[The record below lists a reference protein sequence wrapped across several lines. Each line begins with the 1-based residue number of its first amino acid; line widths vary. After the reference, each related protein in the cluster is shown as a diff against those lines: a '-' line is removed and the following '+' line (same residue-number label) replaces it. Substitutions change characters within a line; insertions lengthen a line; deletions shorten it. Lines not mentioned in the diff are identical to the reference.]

1 MSTPCITS
9 FGMMRKVQGL
19 PGSVILIE
27 EEPALS
33 SGTFASAI
41 SGMIA
46 SVASEHSSPMTTSGL
61 YCRQRAAARV
71 LVFDL
76 ELVAVDAR
84 LVDQLERE
92 LDALL
97 VLHAEIRSGAGDR
110 QQRADLDGL
119 VLRMQGR
126 RDDGDGRRGQ
136 HSRGEATNTQSQCH
150 GSCSVRMFAG
160 APMPGTQA

>member
-33 SGTFASAI
+33 SGILAWSM
-41 SGMIA
+41 SGMMA

-61 YCRQRAAARV
+61 ILLEQAFGRLRRRQRTARGIFI
-71 LVFDL
+71 LNF
-76 ELVAVDAR
+76 ELVSVYAG
-84 LVDQLERE
+84 LVELLECE

-97 VLHAEIRSGAGDR
+97 VLHAEIGAG
-110 QQRADLDGL
+110 
-119 VLRMQGR
+119 
-126 RDDGDGRRGQ
+126 
-136 HSRGEATNTQSQCH
+136 T
-150 GSCSVRMFAG
+150 
-160 APMPGTQA
+160 